1 MSIDNAATYSIRAI
15 TVLTHGHG
23 ASGVER
29 SYVMH
34 TDLRV
39 HIGRIVS
46 VPSGSS
52 YTNAV
57 IVSINETAHAM
68 SADAPTAILSPYS
81 LTHVQLSLLRWIA
94 NHYVTTMEHALSI
107 CISRAMFPLPT
118 QIWSATENGI
128 AAELGLVAE
137 DERGILYQL
146 RRQGAHST
154 AELLSSLTVTPPKLQ
169 KLLNRLLQRGYVALS
184 LRFAT
189 IPTRKPIVPFSVVL
203 NQAQLHTHAEW
214 VNRSKK
220 RKAVIEIC
228 SQHGNSPIAVHTVGG
243 YSALKEFVQRGILV
257 AVPNST
263 PAQKAAPTVILTED
277 QLTVVQTIEPQ
288 IGGQVYAPY
297 LLHGVT
303 GSGKTEIY
311 FTLIERCIT
320 LGLQTLMLIPEVAL
334 TTQIAS
340 RFEQRFPG
348 RVVVIHG
355 DIHLADRHS
364 GWQMAERGEA
374 AIILGPRSALSVPIP
389 HLGLVIVDEEHD
401 ASYKSDKSPQ
411 IHARDTAMVYAHFA
425 HVPVVLGSATPSV
438 EMMYA
443 CQNGSV
449 TYLRLPDRV
458 GANGQSHE
466 RPPIRIVDMRGSTCI
481 DTHGLISHILYERI
495 QSTIADN
502 GQVMLLLNR
511 RGSSGSRI
519 CRNCGT
525 VAMCPRCSSPL
536 IGHGSSRGTQAMC
549 HTCGYHR
556 IQDTHCPSCFHSEFL
571 DIGSGTQRVVQVLQS
586 LFTTTPILQWDRDT
600 SDTAKAHAAMLTEIK
615 RHQAAIIVGT
625 QMIAKGLDLE
635 RVKLVGVVNADLAL
649 HLPDFRSTER
659 TFQLLTQVA
668 GRAGRRAGEASVIF
682 QSYTP
687 DNYAIQCAAR
697 YDDDGFYTNELTY
710 RAYMQYPPYQ
720 RMAKLTWVQTN
731 DAVCA
736 AQAIRES
743 KAIVEAI
750 DASFPD
756 ARTIG
761 PTPAFFHKVRNRY
774 HWQLLIVGTQ
784 IRTVLAG
791 IAPLHHAIID
801 VDPASTL

>member
-1 MSIDNAATYSIRAI
+1 
-15 TVLTHGHG
+15 
-23 ASGVER
+23 
-29 SYVMH
+29 
-34 TDLRV
+34 
-39 HIGRIVS
+39 
-46 VPSGSS
+46 
-52 YTNAV
+52 
-57 IVSINETAHAM
+57 
-68 SADAPTAILSPYS
+68 
-81 LTHVQLSLLRWIA
+81 
-94 NHYVTTMEHALSI
+94 
-107 CISRAMFPLPT
+107 
-118 QIWSATENGI
+118 
-128 AAELGLVAE
+128 
-137 DERGILYQL
+137 
-146 RRQGAHST
+146 
-154 AELLSSLTVTPPKLQ
+154 
-169 KLLNRLLQRGYVALS
+169 
-184 LRFAT
+184 
-189 IPTRKPIVPFSVVL
+189 
-203 NQAQLHTHAEW
+203 
-214 VNRSKK
+214 
-220 RKAVIEIC
+220 
-228 SQHGNSPIAVHTVGG
+228 
-243 YSALKEFVQRGILV
+243 
-257 AVPNST
+257 
-263 PAQKAAPTVILTED
+263 
-277 QLTVVQTIEPQ
+277 
-288 IGGQVYAPY
+288 
-297 LLHGVT
+297 
-303 GSGKTEIY
+303 
-311 FTLIERCIT
+311 
-320 LGLQTLMLIPEVAL
+320 
-334 TTQIAS
+334 
-340 RFEQRFPG
+340 
-348 RVVVIHG
+348 
-355 DIHLADRHS
+355 
-364 GWQMAERGEA
+364 
-374 AIILGPRSALSVPIP
+374 
-389 HLGLVIVDEEHD
+389 
-401 ASYKSDKSPQ
+401 
-411 IHARDTAMVYAHFA
+411 
-425 HVPVVLGSATPSV
+425 
-438 EMMYA
+438 
-443 CQNGSV
+443 
-449 TYLRLPDRV
+449 
-458 GANGQSHE
+458 
-466 RPPIRIVDMRGSTCI
+466 
-481 DTHGLISHILYERI
+481 
-495 QSTIADN
+495 
-502 GQVMLLLNR
+502 
-511 RGSSGSRI
+511 
-519 CRNCGT
+519 
-525 VAMCPRCSSPL
+525 MCPRCSSPL